1 MFFTQEDYLK
11 IEKWLKARAV
21 KDSQFPELT
30 DYDQPNSDDYFVILQ
45 GNKTNAKVKVTK
57 AFLHIYRGLRNRPIL
72 RGSGNYSL
80 ITDSK
85 WTTRPNEASGE

>member
-11 IEKWLKARAV
+11 IEKWLKARAI

-45 GNKTNAKVKVTK
+45 GNKTNAKVKATK
-57 AFLHIYRGLRNRPIL
+57 AFLHIYRIPFITLPSYLSLVFLSSLFLIIL
-72 RGSGNYSL
+72 SSF
-80 ITDSK
+80 
-85 WTTRPNEASGE
+85 